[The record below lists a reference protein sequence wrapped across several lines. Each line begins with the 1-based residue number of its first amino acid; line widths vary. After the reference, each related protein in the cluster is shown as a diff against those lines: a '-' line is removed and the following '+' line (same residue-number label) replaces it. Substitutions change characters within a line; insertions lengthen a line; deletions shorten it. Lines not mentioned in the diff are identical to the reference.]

1 MRIYL
6 ENKEGAASN
15 PGSLVGIELAST
27 GLLWIDLEDF
37 TAEELEAVARLI
49 GAHPVAL
56 GYCSRPGG
64 LPKIQEYASNLFV
77 SWSFVTESEDRP
89 GIDTNQLCIFLGENY
104 LVTTHQVP
112 LGGLN
117 EVWDRLAKDPE
128 VYRHHPA
135 PILYA
140 VLDNAVDEFFPIIA
154 DVANS
159 IDSYQDDLLGGMTDG
174 TLQTIIDQ
182 KHRNTSMRRL
192 VAAQRDVI
200 LKLERRDMPFIPQDL
215 QVYIMDVYDLLVRA
229 TTEIDS
235 NADQITSSM
244 DIDLNMIS
252 NRLNVIMKKLTI
264 VATIF
269 LPLTFLVGLYGMN
282 FKHMPELSWR
292 YGYLAAW
299 IAMFVI
305 GVATYF
311 FAKRF
316 IEGSGSKSKK
326 KSGGGS

>member
-1 MRIYL
+1 
-6 ENKEGAASN
+6 
-15 PGSLVGIELAST
+15 
-27 GLLWIDLEDF
+27 
-37 TAEELEAVARLI
+37 
-49 GAHPVAL
+49 
-56 GYCSRPGG
+56 
-64 LPKIQEYASNLFV
+64 
-77 SWSFVTESEDRP
+77 
-89 GIDTNQLCIFLGENY
+89 
-104 LVTTHQVP
+104 
-112 LGGLN
+112 
-117 EVWDRLAKDPE
+117 
-128 VYRHHPA
+128 
-135 PILYA
+135 
-140 VLDNAVDEFFPIIA
+140 
-154 DVANS
+154 
-159 IDSYQDDLLGGMTDG
+159 
-174 TLQTIIDQ
+174 
-182 KHRNTSMRRL
+182 MRRL